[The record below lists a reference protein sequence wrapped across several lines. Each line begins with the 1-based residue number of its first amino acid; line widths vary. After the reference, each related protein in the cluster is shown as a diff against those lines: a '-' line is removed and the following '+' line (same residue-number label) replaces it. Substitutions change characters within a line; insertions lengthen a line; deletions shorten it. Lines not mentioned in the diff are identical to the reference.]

1 MLNKSVVS
9 PLTFFPLRPLKTC
22 SLEIHNIASVF
33 KQFLA
38 FTVMCCNCSTETPP
52 SFLPNV
58 VVVVGGGGGGG
69 GSGGGGGDV
78 EPTNFVDV
86 CGSGPTRPNTFLT

>member
-1 MLNKSVVS
+1 
-9 PLTFFPLRPLKTC
+9 
-22 SLEIHNIASVF
+22 
-33 KQFLA
+33 
-38 FTVMCCNCSTETPP
+38 
-52 SFLPNV
+52 V